1 MDTIRQKKY
10 FFYMISKSKKYF
22 PVIFLLQ
29 ITTLIIGLT
38 NLKIANTTEAFID
51 NLIIYSN
58 SNIIPVSIISLV
70 IITIILF
77 TLSLLNNFISIKLI
91 NLLSYTIRSDFLK
104 SMNFHNFNFFN
115 KNSSSEIYYRMFK
128 DTAVM
133 VGFFINTFIAFP
145 IQILY
150 IIIVLNKMLNT
161 SILLTLYAVFLLT
174 LQIISVIIF
183 KKPIKTLVEKQK
195 CDEQRIVYNVNEQFQ
210 KIEVIKTLGIEK
222 VLYKKFEN
230 AYKKYLVSNI
240 KNSFLLNFFGNTT
253 ELINQIWLFG
263 VILIG
268 GILIKKNYIS
278 LGGIFSFFI
287 ISKAFFNPVLKML
300 NTIINFE
307 ECKVSFNRFKEFFGF
322 KQEAKK
328 NIQSK
333 NNNKLQ
339 NVFSIKDLTFFYDNN
354 NIIFDNVTINLYA
367 GEFIAIKGSSGIGK
381 TTLFRIISRF
391 LEPQEGILSIDG
403 VDIKNINKKSYIEDI
418 GLLLQNPI
426 IFDETM
432 RFNLTFDEL
441 YSDEDL
447 FNILKDVGLYDFIYK
462 QPLKLEERI
471 GIGGIRLSEG
481 QAQRLSI
488 ARILLRNPKILWLD
502 EPTAQLD
509 YNNKKEIINIIDLY
523 RKKENALVVITTHDS
538 YVLNI
543 VDKIYEIKNHK
554 ISLSDN

>member
-1 MDTIRQKKY
+1 
-10 FFYMISKSKKYF
+10 
-22 PVIFLLQ
+22 
-29 ITTLIIGLT
+29 
-38 NLKIANTTEAFID
+38 
-51 NLIIYSN
+51 
-58 SNIIPVSIISLV
+58 
-70 IITIILF
+70 
-77 TLSLLNNFISIKLI
+77 
-91 NLLSYTIRSDFLK
+91 
-104 SMNFHNFNFFN
+104 
-115 KNSSSEIYYRMFK
+115 MF
-128 DTAVM
+128 
-133 VGFFINTFIAFP
+133 
-145 IQILY
+145 
-150 IIIVLNKMLNT
+150 
-161 SILLTLYAVFLLT
+161 
-174 LQIISVIIF
+174 
-183 KKPIKTLVEKQK
+183 
-195 CDEQRIVYNVNEQFQ
+195 
-210 KIEVIKTLGIEK
+210 
-222 VLYKKFEN
+222 
-230 AYKKYLVSNI
+230 
-240 KNSFLLNFFGNTT
+240 
-253 ELINQIWLFG
+253 
-263 VILIG
+263 
-268 GILIKKNYIS
+268 
-278 LGGIFSFFI
+278 
-287 ISKAFFNPVLKML
+287 
-300 NTIINFE
+300 
-307 ECKVSFNRFKEFFGF
+307 
-322 KQEAKK
+322 
-328 NIQSK
+328 
-333 NNNKLQ
+333 
-339 NVFSIKDLTFFYDNN
+339 LTFFYDNN

-391 LEPQEGILSIDG
+391 LEPQKGILSIDG

-488 ARILLRNPKILWLD
+488 ARILLRTPKILWLD

-554 ISLSDN
+554 IILSDN